1 MAANDVPGPSTAG
14 RLSGGAAGSV
24 HLDRV
29 HNTGLVAVSGPLED
43 VAEVAHRAL
52 LDTLADDVTAVVCD
66 LSQATG
72 PPDSESTALLAS
84 VGSEVRQWPG
94 TPGRDGLSGRAAA

>member
-14 RLSGGAAGSV
+14 RPSGGATGSV
-24 HLDRV
+24 HLDRLQ
-29 HNTGLVAVSGPLED
+29 NTGLVAVSGPLED

-84 VGSEVRQWPG
+84 VGSEVAPVARH
-94 TPGRDGLSGRAAA
+94 PGRDGLSDRAAA